1 MTLTT
6 DQQIITLKIRGDPD
20 GTGSRTATF
29 ELESAPDSG
38 LSVSHTIRTGFLVDD
53 QGQLVNSILSEVL
66 GDGESR
72 NKGIYVDAGTS
83 SYALDC
89 EFRGYDGGAYQ
100 WGDTGNGGTATD
112 ATGDSAVEQVQVFF
126 NWINAV
132 SIDSLPDGSGDTSAT
147 LEFGL
152 YHPDGPLDPLDVV
165 IENPTLTPAEPTTF
179 DGNLVFIEAENLGKA
194 LDAAGNSKA
203 GSGSS

>member
-38 LSVSHTIRTGFLVDD
+38 LSVSHTIRTGFLVND

-83 SYALDC
+83 SYAL
-89 EFRGYDGGAYQ
+89 
-100 WGDTGNGGTATD
+100 
-112 ATGDSAVEQVQVFF
+112 
-126 NWINAV
+126 
-132 SIDSLPDGSGDTSAT
+132 
-147 LEFGL
+147 
-152 YHPDGPLDPLDVV
+152 

-179 DGNLVFIEAENLGKA
+179 DGSLIFIEAENLGKA